1 MHFGDMLINGGG
13 IPSLP
18 DYNLPLTGQGYTPV
32 KLISED
38 IDLKAAA
45 RSGLLEQ
52 AGHCHPLGPAEK
64 KDVLYFHTAAGTQR
78 L

>member
-1 MHFGDMLINGGG
+1 MDFGKMLINGGG

-18 DYNLPLTGQGYTPV
+18 DYNLPLASQGDTPV

-38 IDLKAAA
+38 VDLKAAA

-52 AGHCHPLGPAEK
+52 TGHCHPLGSAEK
-64 KDVLYFHTAAGTQR
+64 KDILYFHTAAGTQR